1 MQKQDIAG
9 FQRLLE
15 QRQAELQQLRNA
27 SSEGRGPVALDQQ
40 SVGRVS
46 RIDAMQRQ
54 AMAQAQERQRAEEA
68 VRIERALT
76 RIAEGEYGYCLDC
89 DEEIPIKRL
98 QVDPAAALCVHCAGR

>member
-1 MQKQDIAG
+1 MQKQDVEG
-9 FQRLLE
+9 FRQLLE

-27 SSEGRGPVALDQQ
+27 SSEGRDTVALDQQ

-46 RIDAMQRQ
+46 RIDAIQRQ

-76 RIAEGEYGYCLDC
+76 RIAKDEYGYCLDC

-98 QVDPAAALCVHCAGR
+98 QVDPAAALCVRCAGR